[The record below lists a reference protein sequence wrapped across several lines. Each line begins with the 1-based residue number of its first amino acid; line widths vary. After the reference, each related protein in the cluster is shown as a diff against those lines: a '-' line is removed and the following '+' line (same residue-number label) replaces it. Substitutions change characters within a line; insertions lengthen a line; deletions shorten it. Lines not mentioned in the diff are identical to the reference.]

1 MGIATAQGGLPV
13 NQDTSVGYTLNFTGH
28 NKIKLTADR
37 YGDPTAPTVLF
48 LHGGGQTR
56 HAWAQTATRLA
67 KQGYC
72 AITLDA
78 RGHGDSEWSSDGDY
92 SGQALSKDL
101 LAVLSQL
108 PAPPIIVGASM
119 GGLTSMVTIG
129 ENSSSRARGLV
140 LVDIAP
146 RVEPE
151 GVKRILDFM
160 GGHTNGFA
168 SLEEARDAIA
178 AYNPHRK
185 ATSSLKGLQKNL
197 RLGKDGR
204 YRWHW
209 DPRFLE
215 HANQRL
221 EGEAMFDYERCKQ
234 SAANLTLPVLL
245 IRGMQSD
252 VVSDEGAEEL
262 IELIP
267 HAKYVQLEKA
277 GHMVAGDRNDIF
289 AAAIQSFVEGIEH

>member
-108 PAPPIIVGASM
+108 PAPP
-119 GGLTSMVTIG
+119 
-129 ENSSSRARGLV
+129 
-140 LVDIAP
+140 
-146 RVEPE
+146 
-151 GVKRILDFM
+151 
-160 GGHTNGFA
+160 H
-168 SLEEARDAIA
+168 
-178 AYNPHRK
+178 
-185 ATSSLKGLQKNL
+185 
-197 RLGKDGR
+197 
-204 YRWHW
+204 YRWCIYGRPDIHGNHW
-209 DPRFLE
+209 RE
-215 HANQRL
+215 Q
-221 EGEAMFDYERCKQ
+221 
-234 SAANLTLPVLL
+234 
-245 IRGMQSD
+245 
-252 VVSDEGAEEL
+252 
-262 IELIP
+262 LIP
-267 HAKYVQLEKA
+267 CT
-277 GHMVAGDRNDIF
+277 R
-289 AAAIQSFVEGIEH
+289 SCPR